1 MTGSKRGGPLK
12 YLFAVVLILLAAG
25 TGWIAIRSAA
35 TQLMSDGASQAGA
48 LAWKPEALLDGAMR
62 EYMTKKGQ
70 VRARSLPDIRA
81 AASRL
86 PLDDRPYLLIGSTY
100 LQRGDIRQATKAL
113 EAGRRLNPR
122 RRPIH
127 LALADRYLRDG
138 NFVAATDELAV
149 LTRLVDGTQPQIA
162 GALAQMSVY
171 PETHEAVRRTL
182 RQDIALEQAVLTA
195 MASKDIPPSDI
206 FAMASPAAWATAN
219 LPGGWGVVLTDRLVN
234 EQRYR
239 LAREIWQRINHLP
252 NGQVPPLLYNAN
264 LDVLPSKPPFN
275 WSVSSNNI
283 AAVDLRSNKLEINYY
298 GRDTGELVS
307 QFLLL
312 PPGNYRFSHV
322 VSGLQRGLGPTLSW
336 SIACA
341 NRPDSDIAHMDVPA
355 TSATPRRVAVGLTV
369 PDDCPAQRLRLIA
382 RPGEFPMQVSATID
396 RLQLERLN
404 AK

>member
-1 MTGSKRGGPLK
+1 MTGRRRGAPQR
-12 YLFAVVLILLAAG
+12 YLLAVLLVLAG
-25 TGWIAIRSAA
+25 GCIGWVAIRSAA
-35 TQLMSDGASQAGA
+35 TQLLADGVQVGTI
-48 LAWKPEALLDGAMR
+48 AWKPELVLGGAMH
-62 EYMTKKGQ
+62 EYLAGKGQ

-81 AASRL
+81 AAARS
-86 PLDDRPYLLIGSTY
+86 PLDDRPYLFLGTAY
-100 LQRGDIRQATKAL
+100 LQHGDIRQATRAL

-127 LALADRYLRDG
+127 LVLADRYLRDD

-149 LTRLVDGTQPQIA
+149 LTRLVDGTQPPIA

-171 PETHEAVRRTL
+171 PETREAVRRTL
-182 RQDIALEQAVLTA
+182 RQDISLEQAVLTA
-195 MASKDIPPSDI
+195 MASRDIDPTHI

-219 LPGGWGVVLTDRLVN
+219 VPGGWGVVLTDRLIK
-234 EQRYR
+234 EHRYT
-239 LAREIWQRINHLP
+239 LAREIWRRINHLT
-252 NGQVPPLLYNAN
+252 NEQASPLLYNAE
-264 LDVLPSKPPFN
+264 LAALPSRPPFN

-283 AAVDLRSNKLEINYY
+283 AAVDLHNHKIEINYY

-312 PPGNYRFSHV
+312 PRGKYRFLHV

-336 SIACA
+336 SINCD
-341 NRPDSDIAHMDVPA
+341 NRPDAELAHLDVPA
-355 TSATPRRVAVGLTV
+355 TSATPRRVAVDVTV
-369 PDDCPAQRLRLIA
+369 PGDCPAQRLQLLA